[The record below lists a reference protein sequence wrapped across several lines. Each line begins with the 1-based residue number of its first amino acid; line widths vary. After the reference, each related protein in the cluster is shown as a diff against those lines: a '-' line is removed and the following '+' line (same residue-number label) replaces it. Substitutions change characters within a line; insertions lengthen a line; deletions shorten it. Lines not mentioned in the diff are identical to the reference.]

1 MLEGDAKNMAKKKSL
16 QNTWVRM
23 IGAILFA
30 TILIPMPAQAL
41 CTGPESC
48 GILGGFL
55 LSIIT
60 VPISILALILAIWPS
75 TRKSL
80 SVIAAL
86 PGGMV
91 ALTTYLVII
100 QGQRTDLVF
109 IPLIHLALMILM
121 IYLGRIKTQV
131 SNVTIQP

>member
-91 ALTTYLVII
+91 ALTTYLVIV

>member
-1 MLEGDAKNMAKKKSL
+1 MLEADAKHMAKKNSL
-16 QNTWVRM
+16 HNTWVRM
-23 IGAILFA
+23 IGAVLFA

-48 GILGGFL
+48 GILGGVL
-55 LSIIT
+55 LSMIT
-60 VPISILALILAIWPS
+60 VPISILALFLAIWPS

-80 SVIAAL
+80 PVIAAL

-91 ALTTYLVII
+91 ALTTYLVIV

-109 IPLIHLALMILM
+109 IPLIHLAMTILM
-121 IYLGRIKTQV
+121 IYLGRIETQPA
-131 SNVTIQP
+131 NLKIQP

>member
-1 MLEGDAKNMAKKKSL
+1 MQKNMAKKKSL

-91 ALTTYLVII
+91 ALTTYLVIV

>member
-1 MLEGDAKNMAKKKSL
+1 MLEADAKIMDKKKSL
-16 QNTWVRM
+16 QNTWFRM
-23 IGAILFA
+23 IGAMLFA

-48 GILGGFL
+48 GILGGFF
-55 LSIIT
+55 LSMIT
-60 VPISILALILAIWPS
+60 VPISILALFLAIWPS

-80 SVIAAL
+80 PVIAAL

-91 ALTTYLVII
+91 ALTTYLVIL

-109 IPLIHLALMILM
+109 IPLIHLGLMILM

>member
-1 MLEGDAKNMAKKKSL
+1 MLEADAKIMDKKKSL
-16 QNTWVRM
+16 QNTWFPM
-23 IGAILFA
+23 IGAMLFA

-48 GILGGFL
+48 GILGGFF
-55 LSIIT
+55 LSMIT
-60 VPISILALILAIWPS
+60 VPISILALFLAIWPS

-80 SVIAAL
+80 PVIAAL

-91 ALTTYLVII
+91 ALTTYLVIL

-109 IPLIHLALMILM
+109 IPLIHLGLMILM

>member
-1 MLEGDAKNMAKKKSL
+1 MLEADAKNMDKKKSL
-16 QNTWVRM
+16 ENPWFRM
-23 IGAILFA
+23 IGAVLFA

-48 GILGGFL
+48 GILGGFF
-55 LSIIT
+55 LSMIT
-60 VPISILALILAIWPS
+60 VPISILALFLAIWPS

-80 SVIAAL
+80 PVIAAL

-91 ALTTYLVII
+91 ALTTYLVIV

-109 IPLIHLALMILM
+109 LPLIHLALMILM

-131 SNVTIQP
+131 SNVTIQS